1 MTFIKDTLKIN
12 PEKTSIVIEK
22 FILETLHNLYGK
34 KGAIIGLSGGLDSA
48 VSAAL
53 AVRALGPKRVTG
65 ILLPEKN
72 SSPKSREYGQN
83 LADSLNI
90 ECFEVNLSGVIEK
103 FGVYK
108 KQNAIVEKIF
118 PDIKKPYKF
127 RLVLPQDLLDRKRL
141 NVYSIEVLLEDGTTR
156 KERLAHNDYLE
167 FMAANDIKQRA
178 RMVQLYYEAEKRHYI
193 VCGTTNKSE
202 MMQGFFVKY
211 GDGGVDIEPLAHLYK
226 VQVFELGEYLG
237 IPREILSR
245 DPSPDTYSYEVSDK
259 DFFFCLSYDV
269 VDTILYAIEHKISN
283 EEIATELNLLPEQVE
298 RARADLVRRQNSARH
313 SRIMPPII
321 EE

>member
-1 MTFIKDTLKIN
+1 MTLIKDALKIN
-12 PEKTSIVIEK
+12 PEETSIVIEK
-22 FILETLHNLYGK
+22 LMIETLRDLYGK
-34 KGAIIGLSGGLDSA
+34 KGAIVGLSGGLDSA
-48 VSAAL
+48 VASAV
-53 AVRALGPKRVTG
+53 AVRAFGPKRVTG
-65 ILLPEKN
+65 ILLPEKD
-72 SSPKSREYGQN
+72 SSPKSREYGRI

-90 ECFEVNLSGVIEK
+90 ECLEVNLTGVIEK
-103 FGVYK
+103 FGVYE
-108 KQNAIVEKIF
+108 KQDAIVEKIF

-127 RLVLPQDLLDRKRL
+127 RLVLPQDLLDRNRL
-141 NVYSIEVLLEDGTTR
+141 NVYSIEVLLEDGTVR

-202 MMQGFFVKY
+202 MLQGFFVKY

-237 IPREILSR
+237 IPEEILSR
-245 DPSPDTYSYEVSDK
+245 APSPDTYSYEVSDK

-269 VDTILYAIEHKISN
+269 ADTILYAIEHNISN
-283 EEIATELNLLPEQVE
+283 EEIAPELNLSVEQVE
-298 RARADLVRRQNSARH
+298 RARVDLTRKQKSARH
-313 SRIMPPII
+313 SRIMPPMI